1 MAMRTTTRTV
11 APVSPRRCLR
21 RSTLVGSSTRL
32 TAVGAVLLL
41 TLALG
46 AAAQP
51 TGKTARIGYLTPVVG
66 RNPVEEAFEQ
76 ALHELGWTRGQ
87 NLTIESRYAGGR
99 QDTIAALVAE
109 LVGLRL
115 DVIVANGPGF
125 GLAAKQATSQI
136 PVVFLSMLAD
146 PVDLGLVSNV
156 ARPGGNLTGV
166 GIYEVGLDA
175 KRLEL
180 LKEAVPALRRVT
192 LLLSSEQTLTSKRRQ
207 FLTAAAQALQLDIDE
222 TAVTTPSELEAA
234 IRQAKTRGAQALYV
248 LPSGFM
254 FSFSHDIAAL
264 ALAQQLPSI
273 QAFRESVLAGGLLA
287 YGPSPQ
293 DVIRRGAVYVDKILR
308 GAKPGDLPVE
318 QPTKFELV
326 LNLKTAKALGLTMPP
341 SLLVQA
347 DQVIE

>member
-1 MAMRTTTRTV
+1 MRTTTRTV
-11 APVSPRRCLR
+11 TPVLPRRGLHR
-21 RSTLVGSSTRL
+21 RSTLRGSRTRL

-41 TLALG
+41 AVALG
-46 AAAQP
+46 ATAQP
-51 TGKTARIGYLTPVVG
+51 TGKTARVGYLTPVTG
-66 RNPVEEAFEQ
+66 RNQVEEAFEQ
-76 ALHELGWTRGQ
+76 ALQELGWIRGQ
-87 NLTIESRYAGGR
+87 NLRIESRYAGGR
-99 QDTIAALVAE
+99 QDTIAPLVAE
-109 LVGLRL
+109 LVGLKP
-115 DVIVANGPGF
+115 DVLVANGPGF
-125 GLAAKQATSQI
+125 GLAAKHATQQI

-166 GIYEVGLDA
+166 GIYDRGLDA

-180 LKEAVPALRRVT
+180 LKEAVPSLRRIT
-192 LLLSSEQTLTSKRRQ
+192 LLVSAEQTLTRERRR

-222 TAVTTPSELEAA
+222 TQVTTPSELEVA
-234 IRQAKTRGAQALYV
+234 IRQAKTQGAQALYV
-248 LPSGFM
+248 VPSGFM

-273 QAFRESVLAGGLLA
+273 QAFREGVLAGGLLA

-318 QPTKFELV
+318 QPTKFELFI
-326 LNLKTAKALGLTMPP
+326 NLKTAKALGLTMPP

-347 DQVIE
+347 EQVVE

>member
-1 MAMRTTTRTV
+1 MRTTTRTV
-11 APVSPRRCLR
+11 ASVSPRRGLR
-21 RSTLVGSSTRL
+21 RRNTLGGSRTRL
-32 TAVGAVLLL
+32 TAVDAVLLL
-41 TLALG
+41 ALALG

-51 TGKTARIGYLTPVVG
+51 TGKTALVGYLTPVTG
-66 RNPVEEAFEQ
+66 CNQVEEAFEQ
-76 ALHELGWTRGQ
+76 ALQALGWTRGQ

-109 LVGLRL
+109 IVGLKP

-156 ARPGGNLTGV
+156 ARPGSNITGV
-166 GIYEVGLDA
+166 GIYDRGMDA

-180 LKEAVPALRRVT
+180 LKEAVPALRRIT
-192 LLLSSEQTLTSKRRQ
+192 LLVSSEQTLTRERRR
-207 FLTAAAQALQLDIDE
+207 FLTAAAQELHLEVDE
-222 TAVTTPSELEAA
+222 TEITTPSALEAA
-234 IRQAKTRGAQALYV
+234 VRQAKTRGAQALYV
-248 LPSGFM
+248 LPSGFT
-254 FSFSHDIAAL
+254 FSFLQDISAL
-264 ALAQQLPSI
+264 ALAHQLPSI
-273 QAFRESVLAGGLLA
+273 QAYRESVLAGGLLA

-293 DVIRRGAVYVDKILR
+293 DVLRRGAVYVDKILR

-326 LNLKTAKALGLTMPP
+326 INLKTAKALGLTMPP